1 MDVIKMAK
9 KQYRTEINN
18 VTAEVLQALEGLN
31 YKLYEVNEVKR
42 ESGSFASGSNFA
54 TTELLLNPVNESDDK
69 EYTDQQLKNYC
80 AGLQKDL
87 YNKPIEKIVK
97 L

>member
-1 MDVIKMAK
+1 MAK
-9 KQYRTEINN
+9 KQYRVEINN
-18 VTAEVLQALEGLN
+18 VTAEVLTALEGVN
-31 YKLYEVNEVKR
+31 YKLYEVNEVRKSS
-42 ESGSFASGSNFA
+42 ESFACGSNFA
-54 TTELLLNPVNESDDK
+54 TTEIILKETDQMDDK

-87 YNKPIEKIVK
+87 YNKPMEKIVK

>member
-1 MDVIKMAK
+1 MAK
-9 KQYRTEINN
+9 KQYIIEIEATDTNI
-18 VTAEVLQALEGLN
+18 TALKAAN
-31 YKLYEVNEVKR
+31 IDFTLYEANEVKR
-42 ESGSFASGSNFA
+42 CSDSFASGSNFA
-54 TTELLLNPVNESDDK
+54 TTELLLKSVNEIDDK

-87 YNKPIEKIVK
+87 YNKPMEKIVR

>member
-1 MDVIKMAK
+1 MTK
-9 KQYRTEINN
+9 KQYRVEINN

-54 TTELLLNPVNESDDK
+54 TTELLLKEVNEIDDK
-69 EYTDQQLKNYC
+69 EYDPQELRNYT
-80 AGLQKDL
+80 ANLTRDIPHVMTKEVRL
-87 YNKPIEKIVK
+87 
-97 L
+97 

>member
-1 MDVIKMAK
+1 MAK
-9 KQYRTEINN
+9 KQYRVEINN

-54 TTELLLNPVNESDDK
+54 TTELLLKEVNEIDTTD
-69 EYTDQQLKNYC
+69 YTAQQLKNYC

-87 YNKPIEKIVK
+87 YNKPMEKIVR